1 MSLEAVIFTALEE
14 AKELAMRTSGPSSSR
29 QGQILV
35 CVWGGLA
42 WSFPWGVT
50 QPARQVP
57 LQVGSEEHSAG
68 SGRKGEGSG
77 LPFRLGLHGTRSWLV
92 TT

>member
-35 CVWGGLA
+35 CVCVGAGLVLPLGGD
-42 WSFPWGVT
+42 
-50 QPARQVP
+50 PA
-57 LQVGSEEHSAG
+57 GEAG
-68 SGRKGEGSG
+68 SPPGGQ
-77 LPFRLGLHGTRSWLV
+77 
-92 TT
+92 